1 VNNIEKGK
9 ILLKQSLVYG
19 LASSL
24 QSVLGFLLLPIL
36 TQYYSTEEF
45 GIYSLILLFG
55 SLCGAVFYFGAS
67 SSLGRFYFDKNSKD
81 YINTIISST
90 LVVTSLGALLFISGT
105 FFFKNTISS
114 LIFDNN
120 EYGWHLFIC
129 SVSTSFG
136 FLFTVMTLL
145 LRYEKKAFTFLI
157 ITISAL
163 IINFSITYILLVYFN
178 YGIMAPLYGSM
189 FSFMISFFIL
199 FFIKIR
205 EITIVFNKIF
215 IKKIFV
221 FGIQVAI
228 SSLFF
233 YLLDYIDRFI
243 MKELLPMSD
252 VGVYSLGY
260 RIAAVI
266 NILIILPFSY
276 VWAPIRMEYANNKNN
291 EDFVK
296 IVFSYFSLIG
306 FMFIVFFILFTESIL
321 PIFIQNADFYEASR
335 VIPLVMLGLFF
346 YSYQNIID
354 FGIYLHQK
362 VYYYI
367 IVSILTIVLNV
378 ILNFWLL
385 PKFGLI
391 SAAYITII
399 SYLFSSTLI
408 YIISNRYY
416 KLKLEW
422 KKLIILILL
431 LITIYSIINFI
442 KFEIDFLSKVLI
454 YIILSFFIYKFW
466 LNGSERN
473 FLKTQLN
480 NFNKI

>member
-1 VNNIEKGK
+1 
-9 ILLKQSLVYG
+9 
-19 LASSL
+19 
-24 QSVLGFLLLPIL
+24 
-36 TQYYSTEEF
+36 
-45 GIYSLILLFG
+45 
-55 SLCGAVFYFGAS
+55 
-67 SSLGRFYFDKNSKD
+67 
-81 YINTIISST
+81 
-90 LVVTSLGALLFISGT
+90 
-105 FFFKNTISS
+105 
-114 LIFDNN
+114 
-120 EYGWHLFIC
+120 
-129 SVSTSFG
+129 
-136 FLFTVMTLL
+136 
-145 LRYEKKAFTFLI
+145 
-157 ITISAL
+157 
-163 IINFSITYILLVYFN
+163 
-178 YGIMAPLYGSM
+178 
-189 FSFMISFFIL
+189 
-199 FFIKIR
+199 
-205 EITIVFNKIF
+205 
-215 IKKIFV
+215 
-221 FGIQVAI
+221 
-228 SSLFF
+228 
-233 YLLDYIDRFI
+233 
-243 MKELLPMSD
+243 MSD

-291 EDFVK
+291 KDFVK

-399 SYLFSSTLI
+399 TYLFSSTLI

-431 LITIYSIINFI
+431 LITIYSIINFL
-442 KFEIDFLSKVLI
+442 KFEIDFPSKVLI
-454 YIILSFFIYKFW
+454 YIILSFFVYKFW

>member
-1 VNNIEKGK
+1 
-9 ILLKQSLVYG
+9 
-19 LASSL
+19 
-24 QSVLGFLLLPIL
+24 
-36 TQYYSTEEF
+36 
-45 GIYSLILLFG
+45 
-55 SLCGAVFYFGAS
+55 
-67 SSLGRFYFDKNSKD
+67 
-81 YINTIISST
+81 
-90 LVVTSLGALLFISGT
+90 
-105 FFFKNTISS
+105 
-114 LIFDNN
+114 
-120 EYGWHLFIC
+120 
-129 SVSTSFG
+129 
-136 FLFTVMTLL
+136 
-145 LRYEKKAFTFLI
+145 
-157 ITISAL
+157 
-163 IINFSITYILLVYFN
+163 
-178 YGIMAPLYGSM
+178 MAPLYGSM

-205 EITIVFNKIF
+205 EITIVFNEIF

-252 VGVYSLGY
+252 VGIYSLGY

-266 NILIILPFSY
+266 NTLIILPFSY

-296 IVFSYFSLIG
+296 MVFSYFSLIG

-362 VYYYI
+362 VHYYI
-367 IVSILTIVLNV
+367 IVSLLIIVLNV
-378 ILNFWLL
+378 TLNFWLL

-391 SAAYITII
+391 SSAYITII

-422 KKLIILILL
+422 KKLVILILL
-431 LITIYSIINFI
+431 LITIYSIINFF

-454 YIILSFFIYKFW
+454 YITLSFFIYRFW

-480 NFNKI
+480 KFNKI